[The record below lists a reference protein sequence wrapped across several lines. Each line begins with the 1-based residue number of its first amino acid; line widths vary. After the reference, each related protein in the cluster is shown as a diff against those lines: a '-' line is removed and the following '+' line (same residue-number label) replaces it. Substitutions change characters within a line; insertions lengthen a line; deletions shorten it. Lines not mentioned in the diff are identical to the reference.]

1 MIGTSGHEKAKKSL
15 RECVIG
21 HQGFQIYS
29 KKGGFICYFMVSD
42 EENEHLLKNVGY
54 PCNRTGSQRWM

>member
-1 MIGTSGHEKAKKSL
+1 MIRH
-15 RECVIG
+15 
-21 HQGFQIYS
+21 HGFQIYS

-54 PCNRTGSQRWM
+54 TCNRTGSKR